1 MWKYETLLVLHLMFV
16 ILWLGPDLFSWY
28 VWAALRKP
36 RYDVSGRMVL
46 TEVFRALDQYSRT
59 ATILLIPTGIGLLR
73 LGGFGLQ
80 NVPVAL
86 LWLATGVC
94 FLWVIG
100 SVWITGIQRSW
111 KGMKWFAHSELV
123 LRVMIVIVAL
133 IMLGTSIGSG
143 DTVNSTWLLIK
154 ITIFAW
160 IMLAAIAAFL
170 LPNPF
175 VMMYEMSQ
183 SGATPAQEVRFT
195 QSIDRIMWIVVAI
208 NTTLIVMIITA
219 VARL

>member
-1 MWKYETLLVLHLMFV
+1 
-16 ILWLGPDLFSWY
+16 
-28 VWAALRKP
+28 
-36 RYDVSGRMVL
+36 MVL
-46 TEVFRALDQYSRT
+46 TETFRMLDQYSCT

-80 NVPVAL
+80 NLPVAL
-86 LWLATGVC
+86 LWLAAGVC

-111 KGMKWFAHSELV
+111 KGMKWFARTELV
-123 LRVMIVIVAL
+123 LRLLVAIVAL
-133 IMLGTSIGSG
+133 IMLGTSLGSG
-143 DTVNSTWLLIK
+143 DTVTSTWLLIK

-183 SGATPAQEVRFT
+183 SGAMPERESRFT

-208 NTTLIVMIITA
+208 NTTLIVMVIVA